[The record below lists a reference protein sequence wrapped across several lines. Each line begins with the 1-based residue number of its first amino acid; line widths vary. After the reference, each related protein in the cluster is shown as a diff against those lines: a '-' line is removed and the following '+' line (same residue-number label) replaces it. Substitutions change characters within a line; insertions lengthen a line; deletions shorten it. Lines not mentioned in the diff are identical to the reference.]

1 MKTKTSIALFLLV
14 LMSVSSA
21 WAKDSITY
29 PKPGSE
35 VRKQICNA
43 FRIPMTQQVN
53 GQKIVFVIH
62 RLAVLNKNTAFIF
75 CSIQRAN
82 GKSVD
87 WKNSKLK
94 EAYEEGFFDN
104 SHSGLLRKNSQGKW
118 VVVDYIVGMTDVGYM
133 NWPKKHK
140 VPKKLIF
147 KTP

>member
-1 MKTKTSIALFLLV
+1 VKTKLSITLFLFA
-14 LMSVSSA
+14 LMSLSSA

-43 FRIPMTQQVN
+43 FRIPITEQVN

-62 RLAVLNKNTAFIF
+62 RLAVLNNNTAFIF

-87 WKNSKLK
+87 WKNSKLR

-104 SHSGLLRKNSQGKW
+104 SNAGLLRKNDKEQW
-118 VVVDYIVGMTDVGYM
+118 VVVDYVVGMTDVSYQ
-133 NWPKKHK
+133 NWPEKHK